1 MEKINVIMFTDESVD
16 SQENET
22 NKECCKSKLNV
33 DFFKE
38 LLNNCDFKC
47 LPAVI
52 KCYCNTLKKLG
63 EEEIANQLDTDLLK
77 IYQRNR
83 GVTTKEVDEITEKP
97 TFTQHYVMFKTGHDI
112 LHEVSRR
119 LANRLKREYNI
130 PEENI
135 TWLPSTQ
142 TLKILRF
149 NFDVTL
155 DSTLNKIIQQ
165 LFTSDNH
172 SVRLDNINKADWE
185 ILFLMVSQR
194 LANEHRYVN
203 FEWLANDKTIRLT
216 GNFKE
221 TEEYKRGLMIDALD
235 FYMKAV

>member
-1 MEKINVIMFTDESVD
+1 MDKINVIMFTDESND

-22 NKECCKSKLNV
+22 TKECCKSKLNV

-38 LLNNCDFKC
+38 LLNNCDYQY
-47 LPAVI
+47 LPSVI
-52 KCYCNTLKKLG
+52 KCYCDSLKKLG
-63 EEEIANQLDTDLLK
+63 YAEIGIQLEIELLK
-77 IYQRNR
+77 IYQRNN
-83 GVTTKEVDEITEKP
+83 GMTTREVDNITEHP
-97 TFTQHYVMFKTGHDI
+97 TFTQHYVMFKTGHDR

-130 PEENI
+130 SEENV
-135 TWLPSTQ
+135 TWVPSSQ

-165 LFTSDNH
+165 LFTSENH

-185 ILFLMVSQR
+185 ILFLMVTQR
-194 LANEHRYVN
+194 LTNEHRYVN

-221 TEEYKRGLMIDALD
+221 TEEYKRGLMVDALD
-235 FYMKAV
+235 FIMKSV

>member
-1 MEKINVIMFTDESVD
+1 MDKINVIMFTDD

-22 NKECCKSKLNV
+22 MKECCKSKLNV

-38 LLNNCDFKC
+38 LFNNCEFKC
-47 LPAVI
+47 LPGLI
-52 KCYCNTLKKLG
+52 KSYCDTFKKYDY
-63 EEEIANQLDTDLLK
+63 EEIANQVDNTLLK
-77 IYQRNR
+77 IYHRNC
-83 GVTTKEVDEITEKP
+83 GVTTREVDKITEHP
-97 TFTQHYVMFKTGHDI
+97 TFTQNYIIFKTGHERH
-112 LHEVSRR
+112 HEVSCR

-130 PEENI
+130 PEENFM
-135 TWLPSTQ
+135 WLPHNQ
-142 TLKILRF
+142 TLKFKRF

-155 DSTLNKIIQQ
+155 DSTINKIIQQ

-185 ILFLMVSQR
+185 ILFLIVTQR
-194 LANEHRYVN
+194 LTNEHRYVN
-203 FEWLANDKTIRLT
+203 FEWLANDRTIRLT

-235 FYMKAV
+235 FIMKVV

>member
-1 MEKINVIMFTDESVD
+1 MDKINVIMFTDESND

-22 NKECCKSKLNV
+22 TKECCKSKLNV

-38 LLNNCDFKC
+38 LLNNCDYQY
-47 LPAVI
+47 LPSVI

-63 EEEIANQLDTDLLK
+63 YEEIAEQLEKELLK
-77 IYQRNR
+77 IYHRNR

-97 TFTQHYVMFKTGHDI
+97 TFTQHYVMFKTGHDR

-119 LANRLKREYNI
+119 LANRLKREYNV

-135 TWLPSTQ
+135 TWLPHTQ
-142 TLKILRF
+142 TLKILHF

-203 FEWLANDKTIRLT
+203 FEWLANDRTIRLT

-221 TEEYKRGLMIDALD
+221 TEEYKRGLMVDALE
-235 FYMKAV
+235 FIMKCV

>member
-1 MEKINVIMFTDESVD
+1 M
-16 SQENET
+16 
-22 NKECCKSKLNV
+22 
-33 DFFKE
+33 
-38 LLNNCDFKC
+38 
-47 LPAVI
+47 
-52 KCYCNTLKKLG
+52 
-63 EEEIANQLDTDLLK
+63 
-77 IYQRNR
+77 
-83 GVTTKEVDEITEKP
+83 TTREVDNITEHP
-97 TFTQHYVMFKTGHDI
+97 TFTQHYVMFKTGHDR

-119 LANRLKREYNI
+119 LVNRLKREYNI

-135 TWLPSTQ
+135 TWLPSSQ

-149 NFDVTL
+149 NFDITL

-203 FEWLANDKTIRLT
+203 FEWLANDRTIRLT

-221 TEEYKRGLMIDALD
+221 TEEYKRGLMVDALE
-235 FYMKAV
+235 FIMKCV

>member
-1 MEKINVIMFTDESVD
+1 MEKINVIMFTDEFNN
-16 SQENET
+16 SQENEPK
-22 NKECCKSKLNV
+22 KECCKSKLNV

-38 LLNNCDFKC
+38 LLNNCDYQY
-47 LPAVI
+47 LPSVI
-52 KCYCNTLKKLG
+52 KCYCDSLKKLG
-63 EEEIANQLDTDLLK
+63 YAEIGIQLEIELLK
-77 IYQRNR
+77 IYQRNN
-83 GVTTKEVDEITEKP
+83 GMTTREVDNITEHP
-97 TFTQHYVMFKTGHDI
+97 TFTQHYVMFKTGHDR

-130 PEENI
+130 SEENV
-135 TWLPSTQ
+135 TWLPSSQ

-185 ILFLMVSQR
+185 ILFLMVTQR
-194 LANEHRYVN
+194 LTNEHRYVN

-221 TEEYKRGLMIDALD
+221 TEEYKRGLMVDALD
-235 FYMKAV
+235 FIMKSV

>member
-1 MEKINVIMFTDESVD
+1 MDKINVIMFTDESND

-22 NKECCKSKLNV
+22 TKECCKSKLNV

-38 LLNNCDFKC
+38 LLNNCDYQY
-47 LPAVI
+47 LPSVI

-63 EEEIANQLDTDLLK
+63 HEAIAEYIDTELLK
-77 IYQRNR
+77 IYQRNN
-83 GVTTKEVDEITEKP
+83 GMTTREVDNITEHP
-97 TFTQHYVMFKTGHDI
+97 TFTQHYVMFKTGHDR

-135 TWLPSTQ
+135 TWLPSSQ

-149 NFDVTL
+149 NFDITL

-185 ILFLMVSQR
+185 ILFLMVTQR
-194 LANEHRYVN
+194 LTNEHRYVN

-221 TEEYKRGLMIDALD
+221 TEEYKRGLMVDALD
-235 FYMKAV
+235 FIMKSV

>member
-1 MEKINVIMFTDESVD
+1 MMFTYES
-16 SQENET
+16 QANET
-22 NKECCKSKLNV
+22 NKECYKFKLNT

-47 LPAVI
+47 LPVII
-52 KCYCNTLKKLG
+52 KCYCNRLKKFDYD
-63 EEEIANQLDTDLLK
+63 EIANQVENKLLK
-77 IYQRNR
+77 IYQRSN
-83 GVTTKEVDEITEKP
+83 GMTTREVDKITENP
-97 TFTQHYVMFKTGHDI
+97 IFTQDYVTFKIGHDRF
-112 LHEVSRR
+112 HEVSRR

-135 TWLPSTQ
+135 TWLPHTQ

-172 SVRLDNINKADWE
+172 SVKFDNIAKADWE
-185 ILFLMVSQR
+185 NLFLMVSQR
-194 LANEHRYVN
+194 LTNEHRNVN
-203 FEWLANDKTIRLT
+203 FEWLANDRTIRLT

-221 TEEYKRGLMIDALD
+221 TEEYKRGLILQ
-235 FYMKAV
+235 KCNNLLSSL

>member
-1 MEKINVIMFTDESVD
+1 MEKINVIMFSDVSND

-22 NKECCKSKLNV
+22 KKECCKSNLNK

-38 LLNNCDFKC
+38 FLNNCDFKC

-52 KCYCNTLKKLG
+52 KCYCNILKKFDY
-63 EEEIANQLDTDLLK
+63 EEIANQVENTLLK
-77 IYQRNR
+77 IYHRNS
-83 GVTTKEVDEITEKP
+83 GVTTRKIDKLTENPTINKDFIEFKVGYDNYEISK
-97 TFTQHYVMFKTGHDI
+97 
-112 LHEVSRR
+112 R
-119 LANRLKREYNI
+119 LANRLMREYNV
-130 PEENI
+130 PEENF
-135 TWLPSTQ
+135 TWHAQ
-142 TLKILRF
+142 TLKIKRF
-149 NFDVTL
+149 NFDITL
-155 DSTLNKIIQQ
+155 DSTINKIIQQ

-203 FEWLANDKTIRLT
+203 FEWLANDRTIRLT

-221 TEEYKRGLMIDALD
+221 TEEYKRGLMVDALD
-235 FYMKAV
+235 FILKAV

>member
-1 MEKINVIMFTDESVD
+1 MDKINVIMFTDESND

-22 NKECCKSKLNV
+22 TKECCKSKLNV

-38 LLNNCDFKC
+38 LLNNCDYQY
-47 LPAVI
+47 LPSVI
-52 KCYCNTLKKLG
+52 KCYCDSLKKLG
-63 EEEIANQLDTDLLK
+63 YAEIGIQLEIELLK
-77 IYQRNR
+77 IYQRNN
-83 GVTTKEVDEITEKP
+83 GMTTREVDNITEHP
-97 TFTQHYVMFKTGHDI
+97 TFTQHYVMFKTGHDR

-130 PEENI
+130 SEENV
-135 TWLPSTQ
+135 TWLPSSQ

-155 DSTLNKIIQQ
+155 DSTINKIIQQ

-172 SVRLDNINKADWE
+172 SVILDNINKADWE
-185 ILFLMVSQR
+185 ILFLMVTQR
-194 LANEHRYVN
+194 LTNEHRYVN
-203 FEWLANDKTIRLT
+203 FEWLANDRTIRLT

-221 TEEYKRGLMIDALD
+221 TEEYKRGLMVDALD
-235 FYMKAV
+235 FIMKSV